1 MTVTMKADKN
11 HRISLAALLTGLLMM
26 SSLVVTA
33 QTDKAA
39 YLNRIN
45 EQYPGADIVE
55 FEVKEGYVEI
65 EFLYEGAVYEVG
77 MDSNKDVIY
86 REEATVVPADVL
98 PKIER
103 KLAESYVGWTVDEYA
118 KVTRGD
124 TAFYKVELMK
134 EGVEENVYFS
144 LEGKYFKLGNV
155 VVDEP
160 WTKGDLLQLQLFA
173 SAPYDFLRPAKT
185 FELPELL
192 REVSGIARDT
202 DGTLLCVQDE
212 LGVVFRFDPKKERL
226 QGMYRFADVGDFE
239 DIAINGQKAY
249 VLRSDGAVFTFDTND
264 YDGTVTQTIVPL
276 PSMNMEG
283 LFLHSSGKE
292 LLFAS
297 KEDKV
302 GGTGWQRAIYSQRLK
317 KGARPV
323 EVLSIDQLALNDN
336 LAKAFP
342 AMKGKQLQLNPS
354 ALAIHPLTGDW
365 YVLSAT
371 NRLLAVYS
379 QGQLMSVYP
388 LPAEVYY
395 KPEGMTFCP
404 NGDLYL
410 SSEGMKNGY
419 IGGEIY
425 YLPMR

>member
-1 MTVTMKADKN
+1 MMRKHTRHKS
-11 HRISLAALLTGLLMM
+11 RLIAALAGMLLM
-26 SSLVVTA
+26 SSVLVTA

-86 REEATVVPADVL
+86 REEATVVPASVL

-134 EGVEENVYFS
+134 EGVEENVYFTID
-144 LEGKYFKLGNV
+144 GKYFKLGNV

-160 WTKGDLLQLQLFA
+160 WTKGDLLQLPLFA
-173 SAPYDFLRPAKT
+173 SAPYDFLRPART
-185 FELPELL
+185 HELPELL
-192 REVSGIARDT
+192 REVSGIALDE
-202 DGTLLCVQDE
+202 DGSLLCVQDE
-212 LGVVFRFDPKKERL
+212 LGVVFRYNPKEERL

-239 DIAINGQKAY
+239 DIAVSRDKAY
-249 VLRSDGAVFTFDTND
+249 VLRSDGAIFHFNTKD
-264 YDGTVTQTIVPL
+264 YDGTVSQTIVPL

-283 LFLHSSGKE
+283 LFLHPSGKE

-297 KEDKV
+297 KEDRV
-302 GGTGWQRAIYSQRLK
+302 GGNGWQRAVYSQRLK
-317 KGARPV
+317 KGARPTD
-323 EVLSIDQLALNDN
+323 VLSIDQQALNDH
-336 LAKAFP
+336 LVKAFP
-342 AMKGKQLQLNPS
+342 AVKGKQLQLNPS

-365 YVLSAT
+365 YILSAT
-371 NRLLAVYS
+371 NRLLAVYN
-379 QGQLMSVYP
+379 QGQLKAVYP

-425 YLPMR
+425 FLPMR

>member
-1 MTVTMKADKN
+1 MVAT
-11 HRISLAALLTGLLMM
+11 LTGVLMM
-26 SSLVVTA
+26 NSVMVTA

-39 YLNRIN
+39 YLNQIN
-45 EQYPGADIVE
+45 EKYPGADIVE

-86 REEATVVPADVL
+86 REEATTVPASVL

-103 KLAESYVGWTVDEYA
+103 KLTESYVGWTVDEYA

-144 LEGKYFKLGNV
+144 LEGKYFKMGNV

-160 WTKGDLLQLQLFA
+160 WTKGDLMQLPLFT
-173 SAPYDFLRPAKT
+173 SAPYDFLRPART
-185 FELPELL
+185 YELPELL
-192 REVSGIARDT
+192 REVSGIALDE
-202 DGTLLCVQDE
+202 DGSILCVQDE
-212 LGVVFRFDPKKERL
+212 LGVVFRFDPKEERL
-226 QGMYRFADVGDFE
+226 DGMYRFADIGDFE
-239 DIAINGQKAY
+239 DIVVNRHNVY
-249 VLRSDGAVFTFDTND
+249 VLRSDGAIFQFDTKD
-264 YDGTVTQTIVPL
+264 YDGTLSQAIVPL

-283 LFLHSSGKE
+283 LFLHPSGRE

-302 GGTGWQRAIYSQRLK
+302 GGTGWQRAVYSQRLK

-323 EVLSIDQLALNDN
+323 EVLTIDQQALNEH
-336 LAKAFP
+336 LAKVFP
-342 AMKGKQLQLNPS
+342 AIKGKQFQLNPS
-354 ALAIHPLTGDW
+354 ALAIHPVTGDW
-365 YVLSAT
+365 YILSAT
-371 NRLLAVYS
+371 NRLLVIYS
-379 QGQLMSVYP
+379 QGQLKAVYP

-395 KPEGMTFCP
+395 KPEGMDFCP

-419 IGGEIY
+419 IGGEVY
-425 YLPMR
+425 FLPMR

>member
-1 MTVTMKADKN
+1 MKTHKAYCARLIATMMGWLIFGAVTL
-11 HRISLAALLTGLLMM
+11 S
-26 SSLVVTA
+26 A

-86 REEATVVPADVL
+86 KEEATQVSAEVL

-103 KLAESYVGWTVDEYA
+103 KLAESYVGWAVDEYA

-160 WTKGDLLQLQLFA
+160 WTKGDLMQLPLFA
-173 SAPYDFLRPAKT
+173 SAPYDFLHPAKT
-185 FELPELL
+185 YELPELL
-192 REVSGIARDT
+192 REVSGIALDV

-212 LGVVFRFDPKKERL
+212 LGVVFRFDPKEERL
-226 QGMYRFADVGDFE
+226 KGMFRFADVGDFE
-239 DIAINGQKAY
+239 DIAVVRQKAY
-249 VLRSDGAVFTFDTND
+249 VLRSDGTIFQFDTKA
-264 YDGTVTQTIVPL
+264 YDGTVKQTIVPL

-283 LFLHSSGKE
+283 LFLHPSGKE

-302 GGTGWQRAIYSQRLK
+302 GGSGWQRAVYSQRMN
-317 KGARPV
+317 KGALPT
-323 EVLSIDQLALNDN
+323 EVLNIDQKALNNTLAL
-336 LAKAFP
+336 AFP
-342 AMKGKQLQLNPS
+342 AVKGKQIQLNPS

-365 YVLSAT
+365 YILSAT
-371 NRLLAVYS
+371 NRLLAVYN
-379 QGQLMSVYP
+379 QGALKAVYP

-395 KPEGMTFCP
+395 KPEGMAFCP

-419 IGGEIY
+419 VGGEIY
-425 YLPMR
+425 FLPMRK